1 MDVPALLGL
10 LGTGF
15 LTYLEDFLN
24 AVYGGAQ
31 QRVYLEVIVG
41 VICVPDAHI
50 EYVCRQTGHGARQHL
65 GLQV

>member
-1 MDVPALLGL
+1 MLALLRL
-10 LGTGF
+10 LGTG
-15 LTYLEDFLN
+15 LLAYLEDFLN
-24 AVYGGAQ
+24 AIDGGAQ

-41 VICVPDAHI
+41 VVRVPDAHV